1 MSRTRKELREIEEE
15 LSFHERRLLLTLKDH
30 DGSTVEKLVN
40 SGGFRDQ
47 VEVMNAAS
55 WLKSKGLVQIEER
68 VERLLQQGSP
78 VYVERG
84 LPERRALKLLSKA
97 GGVMPLKEFKEKM
110 GEGEAKIAIGHLIRK
125 RWGGVKKKDGV
136 SYVYLTEKGE
146 GMLRK
151 RGEDEKLLERLKS
164 GPIPAEEVDKS
175 LLEELKRRKDVIRI
189 EERVERRIRLTPLGK
204 ELLRYGVKMKM
215 DVSQVTEELLRDGRW
230 REVHFRPYDVEAF
243 SPAVW
248 GGRSH
253 PLTVITERIRRI
265 FLEMGFKEIRG
276 NFVEPAFWNMDVL
289 FIPQDHPAR
298 DMQDTFYIKWLGEEP
313 DIEEGLEGV
322 LERVGEIHE
331 NGGETGSQGWR
342 EPWRREEAERF
353 LLRTHTTVNTIRYLY
368 HNPHP
373 PIRVFSVE
381 RVFRNEAIDAHHL
394 PEFHQIEGILVEEG
408 ASLNMLIGILKEFYR
423 KMGFSEI
430 RVRPSYFPYTEPSLE
445 VEVKYRGEWMELGG
459 AGIFR
464 PEVTLPAGVEEPVLA
479 WGLGLE
485 RLAMMVLDLDDIRDL
500 YLSDLKWLRE
510 YRYPTVRGV

>member
-1 MSRTRKELREIEEE
+1 MSRGKELKEIEEE

-40 SGGFRDQ
+40 AGGFRDQ

-55 WLKSKGLVQIEER
+55 WLKSKGLVEVEEK
-68 VERLLQQGSP
+68 VNRLVHLGSP
-78 VYVERG
+78 IYVERG
-84 LPERRALKLLSKA
+84 LPERRALKLLSKS
-97 GGVMPLKEFKEKM
+97 GGVMPLEELKEKL
-110 GEGEAKIAIGHLIRK
+110 GEVEAKIAVGHLIRK
-125 RWGGVKKKDGV
+125 RWGGVKKREGV
-136 SYVYLTEKGE
+136 SYVYLTEQGE
-146 GMLRK
+146 GMLKRK
-151 RGEDEKLLERLKS
+151 GEDEKLLERLKE
-164 GPIPAEEVDKS
+164 GPLHAEDIDRD
-175 LLEELKRRKDVIRI
+175 LLKELKRRQDVIRI
-189 EERVERRIRLTPLGK
+189 EEEVERRIRLTPLGM
-204 ELLRYGVKMKM
+204 ELLAYGVKMKM
-215 DVSQVTEELLRDGRW
+215 DVSQLTPELLKDGRW
-230 REVHFRPYDVEAF
+230 REVHLRPYDVEAF

-253 PLTVITERIRRI
+253 PLTVIIERIRRI
-265 FLEMGFKEIRG
+265 FLEMGFKEIHG

-298 DMQDTFYIKWLGEEP
+298 DMQDTFYVKWSGPVP
-313 DIEEGLEGV
+313 DIEEGLEGIV
-322 LERVGEIHE
+322 ESVRRIHE
-331 NGGETGSQGWR
+331 DGGETCSRGWR

-368 HNPHP
+368 HNPRP

-381 RVFRNEAIDAHHL
+381 RVFRNEAIDSHHL

-423 KMGFSEI
+423 KMGFSRI

-445 VEVKYRGEWMELGG
+445 VEVRYRGEWIELGG

-464 PEVTLPAGVEEPVLA
+464 PEVTLPAGVREPVLA

-485 RLAMMVLDLDDIRDL
+485 RLAMMVMDLEDIREL

-510 YRYPTVRGV
+510 YKYPLVRGV